1 MDPDAISPKTKSE
14 HTRTIPQHRNLTGAH
29 PNRGSPNIFLALF
42 GLHPRPLHA
51 DLPSPVQ
58 IGLPRETY
66 RMTPPSRRSRPAVS
80 RTAKRTTT
88 RPVVRA
94 SSRLPRTH
102 ARRSK
107 SFFVGIDLGGT
118 NMQIGVVDANN
129 NLRGASRKKTRA
141 EEGSAAIID
150 RLARGVQEACDDAGI
165 MPSQVAAIGIGAPGA
180 IDPDAGVVL
189 EAVNLNWTDYKLA
202 RILSTRLHTP
212 VFVDN
217 DVNVAVLGEQR
228 MGAAQ
233 GASDVLG
240 VWAGT
245 GIGGG
250 IILNGELFYGGY
262 KTAGEIGH
270 TILYPGAP
278 LGERT
283 VENLC
288 SRTNVV
294 NRIAALIKANHK
306 SSLTRL
312 VDGDIEKV
320 RSKTLARAYQE
331 KDPLTMEVVDAAADL
346 LGVSI
351 ANYVTMLSLPL
362 VVLGGGLTEA
372 IGSPFVQRVE
382 RSVRKY
388 AFPDRCKA
396 VKVVASKLRD
406 NAGVFGAALIA
417 KERR

>member
-1 MDPDAISPKTKSE
+1 MTPQPRSSSSRR
-14 HTRTIPQHRNLTGAH
+14 TRTTRTPARSASRNA
-29 PNRGSPNIFLALF
+29 
-42 GLHPRPLHA
+42 RPL
-51 DLPSPVQ
+51 
-58 IGLPRETY
+58 
-66 RMTPPSRRSRPAVS
+66 SRRG
-80 RTAKRTTT
+80 
-88 RPVVRA
+88 
-94 SSRLPRTH
+94 
-102 ARRSK
+102 K

-129 NLRGASRKKTRA
+129 ILRGASRKKTRA

-150 RLARGVQEACDDAGI
+150 RLARGVHEACEDAGI
-165 MPSQVAAIGIGAPGA
+165 TPAQVAAIGIGAPGA

-202 RILSTRLHTP
+202 RILSTRLRTP
-212 VFVDN
+212 VFLDN
-217 DVNVAVLGEQR
+217 DVNVAILGEQR

-233 GASDVLG
+233 GATDVLG
-240 VWAGT
+240 VWVGT

-250 IILNGELFYGGY
+250 LILNGELFYGAH

-270 TILYPGAP
+270 TILFPGAP

-320 RSKTLARAYQE
+320 RSKVLARAYQE
-331 KDPLTMEVVDAAADL
+331 KDALTMEVVDSAADL
-346 LGVSI
+346 LGLAIS
-351 ANYVTMLSLPL
+351 NYITMLSLPL

-372 IGSPFVQRVE
+372 IGNPFVQRVE

-388 AFPDRCKA
+388 AFPDRCKT

>member
-1 MDPDAISPKTKSE
+1 MTSAKRPVRSSAARPAAPRRAAPVA
-14 HTRTIPQHRNLTGAH
+14 RTA
-29 PNRGSPNIFLALF
+29 A
-42 GLHPRPLHA
+42 
-51 DLPSPVQ
+51 
-58 IGLPRETY
+58 
-66 RMTPPSRRSRPAVS
+66 SRRGR
-80 RTAKRTTT
+80 
-88 RPVVRA
+88 
-94 SSRLPRTH
+94 
-102 ARRSK
+102 

-118 NMQIGVVDANN
+118 NMQIGVVDAEFK
-129 NLRGASRKKTRA
+129 LRGASRKKTRA

-150 RLARGVQEACDDAGI
+150 RLARGVQEACDEAGI
-165 MPSQVAAIGIGAPGA
+165 ATTQIAAAGIGAPGA
-180 IDPDAGVVL
+180 IDPDSGVVL

-202 RILSTRLHTP
+202 RILSTRLRTP

-228 MGAAQ
+228 LGAAK
-233 GASDVLG
+233 GARDVLG

-250 IILNGELFYGGY
+250 LILNGELFYGGF

-270 TILYPGAP
+270 TILFPGSP

-294 NRIAALIKANHK
+294 HRLAALIKANHK

-312 VDGDIEKV
+312 ADGEVEKV
-320 RSKTLARAYQE
+320 RSKTLGRAYAE
-331 KDPLTMEVVDAAADL
+331 KDALTMEVIDTAADL
-346 LGVSI
+346 LGLSI
-351 ANYVTMLSLPL
+351 ANYVTVLSLPL

-372 IGSPFVQRVE
+372 IGMPFVQRVE